1 MKLTGDLKKRAETAQ
16 TKEEAKNAIQR
27 AGMELTDDELDKVAG
42 GGSEVR
48 YCTCDSPNFGR
59 DGAQLYCS
67 NCRGRRRSYR
77 DDLDSSQDY
86 YTKLPL

>member
-1 MKLTGDLKKRAETAQ
+1 MKPIDDLKKKVEQSASCEAE
-16 TKEEAKNAIQR
+16 KSAIEK
-27 AGMELTDDELDKVAG
+27 AGALLTDDELDKVAG

-86 YTKLPL
+86 TKLPL